1 MYSNESNFDIVVL
14 WYLADTRL
22 LSALINAF
30 YTSTTVIDFLLWTL
44 KIKYVILFFTFYVG
58 DPHIHPHI
66 SDLLESRYTATK
78 LIFDIVVLWYLA
90 DTRLLSALI
99 NAFYTSTTVIDF
111 LLWTLK
117 IKYVILFFTFYVGD
131 PHIHPHISDLLD
143 SRYTATKSIFD
154 IVVLWYLADTCL
166 LSALINAFYTSTT
179 VIDFLLW
186 TLKIKYV
193 ILFFIF
199 YVGDD
204 ENTRADLMNLFLKW
218 RHVRQNDIKC
228 LRPLTDSWQHHWRI
242 SDWRMSITGC

>member
-1 MYSNESNFDIVVL
+1 MYSNESNVWYSSTMVSSWYTLIVCLDKCVLHKHNSNRFPPVDIEDQV
-14 WYLADTRL
+14 RN
-22 LSALINAF
+22 S
-30 YTSTTVIDFLLWTL
+30 
-44 KIKYVILFFTFYVG
+44 
-58 DPHIHPHI
+58 
-66 SDLLESRYTATK
+66 
-78 LIFDIVVLWYLA
+78 IFI
-90 DTRLLSALI
+90 
-99 NAFYTSTTVIDF
+99 
-111 LLWTLK
+111 
-117 IKYVILFFTFYVGD
+117 TFYVGD

-143 SRYTATKSIFD
+143 SRYTATKAIFD

-204 ENTRADLMNLFLKW
+204 ENTRADLMNLFCKW

-228 LRPLTDSWQHHWRI
+228 LRPLTDTWQHHWRI
-242 SDWRMSITGC
+242 SDWRMSIAGC